1 MGQGHS
7 RPKPGT
13 KFRVIG
19 AGMSRTGT
27 KTFAQALETL
37 IGPVHDG
44 GAEGLVGTAEVRK
57 RWLEVMELATK
68 KDKTLPE
75 KKRLEWLLAELMEG
89 YSATVD
95 APCIW
100 LVPEILELYPD
111 AVVIAT
117 TRDKESWWKSAQTI
131 SSLVDWPWLP
141 FFARPLPVLNSFVT
155 WGPLVEKTCVSRLG
169 FKGFQCAEVLE
180 THEAFLRRV
189 VPPEKLFFYRV
200 RDGWGPL
207 CEMLKLPVP
216 AQPFPHNNKPEDVKM
231 VGRIVVAVGS
241 VAWGVV
247 LGGALTCTWVAWR
260 LGSTLLSKM
269 GNGGFVKLLDTVL

>member
-7 RPKPGT
+7 SPRPGT

-27 KTFAQALETL
+27 KTFAQALTTL

-44 GAEGLVGTAEVRK
+44 GAEGLVGTPEVRK
-57 RWLEVMELATK
+57 RWLEVMRLATK
-68 KDKTLPE
+68 EDKTLPD

-89 YSATVD
+89 YSGTVD

-100 LVPEILELYPD
+100 LVPELLELYPD

-117 TRDKESWWKSAQTI
+117 TRDTESWWKSAQTV
-131 SSLVDWPWLP
+131 SGLVDWPWLP
-141 FFARPLPVLNSFVT
+141 FFAWPLPVLNSFCT
-155 WGPLVEKTCVSRLG
+155 WGPLIEKTCVSRLG
-169 FKGFQCAEVLE
+169 VKGFQGPEVLE

-189 VPPEKLFFYRV
+189 VPPEKLLFYRV

-216 AQPFPHNNKPEDVKM
+216 SRPFPHNNKPEDVKM
-231 VGRIVVAVGS
+231 VGRIVVAAGT
-241 VAWGVV
+241 AAYG
-247 LGGALTCTWVAWR
+247 LLFGGAFTLSWFAWK
-260 LGSTLLSKM
+260 LA
-269 GNGGFVKLLDTVL
+269 GGVELARFW

>member
-131 SSLVDWPWLP
+131 SSLVDWLWLP

-155 WGPLVEKTCVSRLG
+155 
-169 FKGFQCAEVLE
+169 
-180 THEAFLRRV
+180 V

-269 GNGGFVKLLDTVL
+269 GNGGFLKLLDTVL